1 MINET
6 TPAEGLQT
14 EQDREM
20 CAIALDEAFGM
31 CGNNDVIFQQIAM
44 MMGIRSDAL
53 ASVTPLKEK
62 YQNVLNS
69 GPGATDKTAA
79 RWVIA
84 RAWDLTVNEKFGI
97 MDAFNQAWEESDE
110 KQGKGPAQDA
120 PHSMSGM
127 MHPVNDAQ
135 DDIDDFPEQ

>member
-1 MINET
+1 
-6 TPAEGLQT
+6 
-14 EQDREM
+14 M

-31 CGNNDVIFQQIAM
+31 CGNNDAIFQQIAM

-62 YQNVLNS
+62 YQNVLIS

-84 RAWDLTVNEKFGI
+84 RAWDLTINEKFGI

-120 PHSMSGM
+120 LQSATGTAQIDDVPE
-127 MHPVNDAQ
+127 DAL
-135 DDIDDFPEQ
+135 DDFPDDVR